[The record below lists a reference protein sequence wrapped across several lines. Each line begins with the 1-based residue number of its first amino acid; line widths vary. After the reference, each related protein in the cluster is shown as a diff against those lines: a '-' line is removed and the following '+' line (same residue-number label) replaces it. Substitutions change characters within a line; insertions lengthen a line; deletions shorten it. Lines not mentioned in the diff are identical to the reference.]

1 MKVLVT
7 GGAGFIGSNVVDG
20 LIEAG
25 YEVVVVDNL
34 VTGRRE
40 NVNPKARFYEVDIL
54 SPDLE
59 EIFERERP
67 NYVSHHAAQINVR
80 RSVEDPLYDA
90 RVNVLGSVNL
100 LELCRRYGVG
110 KVIYASSGG
119 AVYGE
124 PEYLPVDE
132 DHPIKPLSPYGV
144 SKHAVE
150 HYLHCYAVNYGLR
163 YTVLRYPN
171 IYGPRQDPR
180 GEAGVVAIFTE
191 KMIKGERPVIFGD
204 GTQTRDY
211 VYVGD
216 IVTANLL
223 AMEKGDGE
231 IYNVGTA
238 VETSVN
244 ELFRMLKEIIG
255 VDLEPIY
262 GAKRPGEVYRIC
274 VTNDKIY
281 RDFGWKPQ
289 TPLKEGLEKTVEYYL
304 RERGGEG
311 KA

>member
-1 MKVLVT
+1 MKFLVT

-34 VTGRRE
+34 ITGKRE
-40 NVNPKARFYEVDIL
+40 NVNPKARFYRVDIT

-59 EIFERERP
+59 EVFERERP
-67 NYVSHHAAQINVR
+67 DYVNHHAAQMNVR
-80 RSVEDPLYDA
+80 KSVDDPMYDA

-100 LELCRRYGVG
+100 LELCRRYEVK
-110 KVIYASSGG
+110 KVIYASTGG

-124 PEYLPVDE
+124 PLYLPVDE
-132 DHPIKPLSPYGV
+132 DHPVNPLSPYGV
-144 SKHAVE
+144 TKHTVE
-150 HYLHCYAVNYGLR
+150 HYLYFYGANYGLR
-163 YTVLRYPN
+163 YTILRYPN
-171 IYGPRQDPR
+171 IYGPRQDPH

-191 KMIKGERPVIFGD
+191 KMLRNERPTIFGD

-216 IVTANLL
+216 VVTANLL
-223 AMEKGDGE
+223 AIDKGDGE
-231 IYNVGTA
+231 IYNVGTG

-244 ELFRMLKEIIG
+244 ELFEFLREAVG
-255 VDLEPIY
+255 VNLEPIY
-262 GAKRPGEVYRIC
+262 GERRLGEVYRIAI
-274 VTNDKIY
+274 TNDKIY

-289 TPLKEGLEKTVEYYL
+289 TPLKEGLFKTIEYY
-304 RERGGEG
+304 RRRGS
-311 KA
+311 AVS

>member
-1 MKVLVT
+1 MKFLVT

-34 VTGRRE
+34 ITGKRE
-40 NVNPKARFYEVDIL
+40 NVNPKARFYRVDIT

-59 EIFERERP
+59 EVFERERP
-67 NYVSHHAAQINVR
+67 DYVNHHAAQMNVR
-80 RSVEDPLYDA
+80 KSVDDPMYDA

-100 LELCRRYGVG
+100 LELCRRYEVK
-110 KVIYASSGG
+110 KVIYASTGG

-124 PEYLPVDE
+124 PLYLPVDE
-132 DHPIKPLSPYGV
+132 DHPVNPLSPYGV
-144 SKHAVE
+144 TKHTVE
-150 HYLHCYAVNYGLR
+150 HYLYFYGANYGLR
-163 YTVLRYPN
+163 YTILRYPN
-171 IYGPRQDPR
+171 IYGPRQDPH

-191 KMIKGERPVIFGD
+191 KMLRNERPTIFGD

-216 IVTANLL
+216 VVTANLL
-223 AMEKGDGE
+223 AIDKGDGE
-231 IYNVGTA
+231 IYNVGTG

-244 ELFRMLKEIIG
+244 ELFELLREAVG
-255 VDLEPIY
+255 VNLEPIY
-262 GAKRPGEVYRIC
+262 GERRLGEVYRIAI
-274 VTNDKIY
+274 TNDKIY

-289 TPLKEGLEKTVEYYL
+289 TPLKEGLFKTIEYY
-304 RERGGEG
+304 RRRGS
-311 KA
+311 AVS

>member
-1 MKVLVT
+1 MKFLVT

-34 VTGRRE
+34 ITGKRE
-40 NVNPKARFYEVDIL
+40 NVNPKARFYRVDIT

-59 EIFERERP
+59 EVFERERP
-67 NYVSHHAAQINVR
+67 DYVNHHAAQMNVR
-80 RSVEDPLYDA
+80 KSVDDPMYDA

-100 LELCRRYGVG
+100 LELCRRYEVK
-110 KVIYASSGG
+110 KVIYASTGG

-124 PEYLPVDE
+124 PLYLPVDE
-132 DHPIKPLSPYGV
+132 DHPVNPLSPYGV
-144 SKHAVE
+144 TKHTVE
-150 HYLHCYAVNYGLR
+150 HYLYFYGANYGLR
-163 YTVLRYPN
+163 YTILRYPN
-171 IYGPRQDPR
+171 IYGPRQDPH

-191 KMIKGERPVIFGD
+191 KMLRNERPTIFGD

-216 IVTANLL
+216 VVTANLL
-223 AMEKGDGE
+223 AIDKGDGE
-231 IYNVGTA
+231 IYNVGTG

-244 ELFRMLKEIIG
+244 ELFELLREAVG

-262 GAKRPGEVYRIC
+262 GERRLGEVYRIAI
-274 VTNDKIY
+274 TNDKIY

-289 TPLKEGLEKTVEYYL
+289 TPLKEGLFKTIEYY
-304 RERGGEG
+304 RRRGS
-311 KA
+311 AVS

>member
-1 MKVLVT
+1 MKFLVT

-34 VTGRRE
+34 ITGKRE
-40 NVNPKARFYEVDIL
+40 NVNPKARFYRVDIT

-59 EIFERERP
+59 EVFERERP
-67 NYVSHHAAQINVR
+67 DYVNHHAAQMNVR
-80 RSVEDPLYDA
+80 KSVDDPMYDA

-100 LELCRRYGVG
+100 LELCRRYEVK
-110 KVIYASSGG
+110 KVIYASTGG

-124 PEYLPVDE
+124 PLYLPVDE
-132 DHPIKPLSPYGV
+132 DHPVNPLSPYGV
-144 SKHAVE
+144 TKHTVE
-150 HYLHCYAVNYGLR
+150 HYLYFYGANYGLR
-163 YTVLRYPN
+163 YTILRYPN
-171 IYGPRQDPR
+171 IYGPRQDPH

-191 KMIKGERPVIFGD
+191 KMLRNERPTIFGD

-216 IVTANLL
+216 VVTANLL
-223 AMEKGDGE
+223 AIDKGDGE
-231 IYNVGTA
+231 IYNVGTG

-244 ELFRMLKEIIG
+244 ELFEFLREAVG

-262 GAKRPGEVYRIC
+262 GERRLGEVYRIAI
-274 VTNDKIY
+274 TNDKIY

-289 TPLKEGLEKTVEYYL
+289 TPLKEGLFKTIEYY
-304 RERGGEG
+304 RRRGS
-311 KA
+311 AVS

>member
-1 MKVLVT
+1 MKFLVT

-34 VTGRRE
+34 ITGKRE
-40 NVNPKARFYEVDIL
+40 NVNPRAKFYKVDIT

-59 EIFERERP
+59 EVFERERP
-67 NYVSHHAAQINVR
+67 DYVNHHAAQMNVR
-80 RSVEDPLYDA
+80 KSVDDPMYDA
-90 RVNVLGSVNL
+90 EVNVLGSVNL
-100 LELCRRYGVG
+100 LELCRRYEVK
-110 KVIYASSGG
+110 KVIYASTGG

-124 PEYLPVDE
+124 PQYLPVDE
-132 DHPIKPLSPYGV
+132 GHPINPLSPYGV
-144 SKHAVE
+144 TKHTVE
-150 HYLHCYAVNYGLR
+150 HYLYFYGANYGLR
-163 YTVLRYPN
+163 YTILRYPN
-171 IYGPRQDPR
+171 IYGPRQDPH

-191 KMIKGERPVIFGD
+191 KMLRNERPTIFGD

-216 IVTANLL
+216 VVTANLL
-223 AMEKGDGE
+223 AIDKGDGE
-231 IYNVGTA
+231 IYNVGTG

-244 ELFRMLKEIIG
+244 ELFELLKEAIG

-262 GAKRPGEVYRIC
+262 GERRLGEVYRIAI
-274 VTNDKIY
+274 TNDKIY

-289 TPLKEGLEKTVEYYL
+289 TTLKEGLHKTIEYY
-304 RERGGEG
+304 RRVRG
-311 KA
+311 AVS

>member
-1 MKVLVT
+1 MKFLVT

-34 VTGRRE
+34 ITGKRE
-40 NVNPKARFYEVDIL
+40 NVNPKARFYRVDIT

-59 EIFERERP
+59 EVFERERP
-67 NYVSHHAAQINVR
+67 DYVNHHAAQMNVR
-80 RSVEDPLYDA
+80 KSVDDPMYDA

-100 LELCRRYGVG
+100 LELCRRYEVK
-110 KVIYASSGG
+110 KVIYASTGG

-124 PEYLPVDE
+124 PLYLPVDE
-132 DHPIKPLSPYGV
+132 DHPVNPLSPYGV
-144 SKHAVE
+144 TKHTVE
-150 HYLHCYAVNYGLR
+150 HYLYFYGANYGLR
-163 YTVLRYPN
+163 YTILRYPN
-171 IYGPRQDPR
+171 IYGPRQDPH

-191 KMIKGERPVIFGD
+191 KMLRNERPTIFGD

-216 IVTANLL
+216 VVTANLL
-223 AMEKGDGE
+223 AIDKGDGE
-231 IYNVGTA
+231 IYNVGTG

-244 ELFRMLKEIIG
+244 ELFELLKEAVG

-262 GAKRPGEVYRIC
+262 GERRLGEVYRIAI
-274 VTNDKIY
+274 TNDKIY

-289 TPLKEGLEKTVEYYL
+289 TPLKEGLFKTIEYY
-304 RERGGEG
+304 RRRGS
-311 KA
+311 AVS